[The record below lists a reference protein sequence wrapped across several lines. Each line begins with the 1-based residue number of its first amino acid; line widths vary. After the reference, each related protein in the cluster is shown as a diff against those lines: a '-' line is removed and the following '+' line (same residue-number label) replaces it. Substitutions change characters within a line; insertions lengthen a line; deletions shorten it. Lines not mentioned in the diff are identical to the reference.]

1 MLTCYILHSRVRLY
15 GFFHMVEILKCVSSL
30 MALVLHP
37 FNWSVIFAAPKGW
50 QCSKAWGTIIT
61 LNNGMGRTQSYRYK
75 SSSYNKNLIFGCHA
89 MLNLN
94 NRITFCFR
102 KTCRAHLTI
111 IRLLCILHRITLI
124 IELLY
129 NYTVSIQKIIVL
141 FLFQIGTYLFL
152 K

>member
-1 MLTCYILHSRVRLY
+1 MLYSTLESAVVRY
-15 GFFHMVEILKCVSSL
+15 FFHMVEILKSVSSL
-30 MALVLHP
+30 MGLVLHP

-61 LNNGMGRTQSYRYK
+61 LNNGMGWTQSYRYK
-75 SSSYNKNLIFGCHA
+75 SSSCNKNLIFGCHA

-94 NRITFCFR
+94 NHITFRFR

-111 IRLLCILHRITLI
+111 IRLICILHRTTLI
-124 IELLY
+124 IESFYY

-141 FLFQIGTYLFL
+141 FLF
-152 K
+152 